1 MRTNYFYKTF
11 CLHIGELMLSQN
23 WPESEVSFCVRQQEP
38 LLSQVMRSLETN
50 FNLQLLNI
58 TEQSASKG
66 STGLSYFLAAIK
78 YVKKMPQIIL
88 SINEIK
94 CLHDIYYNL

>member
-1 MRTNYFYKTF
+1 MKTNGT
-11 CLHIGELMLSQN
+11 LS
-23 WPESEVSFCVRQQEP
+23 
-38 LLSQVMRSLETN
+38 
-50 FNLQLLNI
+50 
-58 TEQSASKG
+58 
-66 STGLSYFLAAIK
+66 AIK